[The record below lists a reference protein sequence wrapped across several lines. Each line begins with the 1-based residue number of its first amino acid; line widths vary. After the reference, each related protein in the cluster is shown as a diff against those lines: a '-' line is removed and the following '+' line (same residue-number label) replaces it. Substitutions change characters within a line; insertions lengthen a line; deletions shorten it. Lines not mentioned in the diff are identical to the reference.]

1 MWKSEQEKALED
13 LGIKVR
19 DENNNIRSKDDIAE
33 DLLELLRGRSYEDY
47 IYLMMILMIT
57 REMDRPFP

>member
-19 DENNNIRSKDDIAE
+19 DDNNNIRSKDDIAE

>member
-1 MWKSEQEKALED
+1 MWKCEQEKTLEE

-19 DENNNIRSKDDIAE
+19 DENNNIRSNDDIAK
-33 DLLELLRGRSYEDY
+33 DLAELLRGRDYGDY
-47 IYLMMILMIT
+47 IRLMLILMIA

>member
-1 MWKSEQEKALED
+1 MWKCEQEKALED

-19 DENNNIRSKDDIAE
+19 DENNNIRSKDDIAK
-33 DLLELLRGRSYEDY
+33 DLLELLRWRSYEDY